1 MSEFL
6 ASQMGKKRPEI
17 AMPPLPP
24 EAVTP
29 IPIQDPVS
37 SIEPTVERL
46 SSGDGAAQESATQ
59 ETTQDPVVIGAAQ
72 ERPSYAQATADRQ
85 QDTAQAKNF
94 RELREKAERA
104 AREAQQAQQER
115 DALAQ
120 RIKELELMTQQK
132 DEFSL
137 APDDLV
143 EGKHLSRHIKELKEV
158 KDELNRYRQQTH
170 QQSIEAQLRTQYA
183 DFDTIVTKENLDT
196 LAPSVQK
203 SLKALA
209 QSDLMAAGE
218 AAYEI
223 LAGKK
228 TGFQN
233 EAALVEKNSAKP
245 RPLTSMS
252 PQQGDSPLSKA
263 NAFAN
268 GLTPDLQKQLLKEM
282 QQARKGY

>member
-1 MSEFL
+1 MNQKPLNAL
-6 ASQMGKKRPEI
+6 ARQQMGLGTPEI
-17 AMPPLPP
+17 AMPPLVEEVTAQP
-24 EAVTP
+24 EEAIP
-29 IPIQDPVS
+29 QNEPSNIPDQAAPIQEYVEQPK
-37 SIEPTVERL
+37 IEQV
-46 SSGDGAAQESATQ
+46 
-59 ETTQDPVVIGAAQ
+59 
-72 ERPSYAQATADRQ
+72 ADQRE
-85 QDTAQAKNF
+85 TAQAKNF

-115 DALAQ
+115 DQLAQ
-120 RIKELELMTQQK
+120 RIKELEQLAQPR

-170 QQSIEAQLRTQYA
+170 QQTIESQLRTQYT
-183 DFDTIVTKENLDT
+183 DFDHVVTKENLET
-196 LAPSVQK
+196 LAPSIQQ

-209 QSDLMAAGE
+209 QSDLKAAGE

-223 LAGKK
+223 LRSKRPSY
-228 TGFQN
+228 QHD
-233 EAALVEKNSAKP
+233 AALVEKNSAKP
-245 RPLTSMS
+245 RPVTSMS

-282 QQARKGY
+282 NQARKGY

>member
-6 ASQMGKKRPEI
+6 AAQTGKKRPEI
-17 AMPPLPP
+17 AMPPIADEPVAHVEAAP
-24 EAVTP
+24 EVQMTHHEP
-29 IPIQDPVS
+29 S
-37 SIEPTVERL
+37 EPTQV
-46 SSGDGAAQESATQ
+46 QEAPQ
-59 ETTQDPVVIGAAQ
+59 EQAPNIPQQ
-72 ERPSYAQATADRQ
+72 ERPQE
-85 QDTAQAKNF
+85 TAQAKNF
-94 RELREKAERA
+94 RELREKAERS

-120 RIKELELMTQQK
+120 RIRELEQISQSK
-132 DEFSL
+132 DELSL

-170 QQSIEAQLRTQYA
+170 QQTIESQLRTQYT
-183 DFDTIVTKENLDT
+183 DFDSIVTKENLET
-196 LAPSVQK
+196 LAPSVQQ

-209 QSDLMAAGE
+209 QSDLKAAGE

-223 LAGKK
+223 LRGKK

-233 EAALVEKNSAKP
+233 EAALAEKNSAKP
-245 RPLTSMS
+245 RPLTSMN
-252 PQQGDSPLSKA
+252 PQQGDSPMSKA

-268 GLTPDLQKQLLKEM
+268 GLTPELQKQLLKEM

>member
-1 MSEFL
+1 MSL
-6 ASQMGKKRPEI
+6 NVGKEPKRPEI
-17 AMPPLPP
+17 AMPPIIEEQQAPQEQDTQQL
-24 EAVTP
+24 EAV
-29 IPIQDPVS
+29 QQEVVQ
-37 SIEPTVERL
+37 EPKPEQVVEKQ
-46 SSGDGAAQESATQ
+46 QEA
-59 ETTQDPVVIGAAQ
+59 
-72 ERPSYAQATADRQ
+72 
-85 QDTAQAKNF
+85 AQAKNF

-120 RIKELELMTQQK
+120 RIKELELMSQNK

-143 EGKHLSRHIKELKEV
+143 EGKHLSRHVKELKEV
-158 KDELNRYRQQTH
+158 REELNRYRQQNH
-170 QQSIEAQLRTQYA
+170 QQTIESQLRSQYN
-183 DFDTIVTKENLDT
+183 DFDSIVTKDNLET
-196 LAPSVQK
+196 LAPAVQQ

-209 QSDLMAAGE
+209 QSDLKAAGE

-223 LAGKK
+223 LRGKK

-233 EAALVEKNSAKP
+233 EAALVEKNSVKP

-268 GLTPDLQKQLLKEM
+268 GLTPELQQQLLKEM
-282 QQARKGY
+282 NQARKGY